1 MRGIYGD
8 DGYVTVEAAIVFT
21 ALTAVIGTV
30 IAGVLTVATY
40 LGAVSMARDG
50 ARAAALG
57 DPATARSV
65 VTEREPDALVT
76 VTAGSPGGAPD
87 SATGHLVYRVHVTV
101 PGRLFDVSATAVI
114 VGEPQDVQG

>member
-1 MRGIYGD
+1 MRRVYGD

-40 LGAVSMARDG
+40 LGAVSIARDG

-57 DPATARSV
+57 DAAAARSV
-65 VTEREPDALVT
+65 VTEREPEASVRVT
-76 VTAGSPGGAPD
+76 TGSPGGPPD
-87 SATGHLVYRVHVTV
+87 SGTGHLVYRVHVTV

-114 VGEPQDVQG
+114 VGEPQDVPG